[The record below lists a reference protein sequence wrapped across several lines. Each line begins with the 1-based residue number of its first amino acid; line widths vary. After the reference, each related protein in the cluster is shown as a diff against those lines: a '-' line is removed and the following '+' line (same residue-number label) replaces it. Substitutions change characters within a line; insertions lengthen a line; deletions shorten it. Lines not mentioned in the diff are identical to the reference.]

1 MKLHIINF
9 SAHYL
14 QVEDDS
20 DGLLGICLPGRD
32 LVVDSTED
40 FAVLV
45 ISTSS
50 APVESFTPSMAT
62 GNVWIYDAAENL
74 SVAGTLSTG
83 IPATYDVPAIGT
95 VAVPAWA
102 TTPELALFFVGVA
115 TAAGVKLVR
124 AGLRWFKRADGVHTE

>member
-9 SAHYL
+9 SSHYL
-14 QVEDDS
+14 RIEDDS

-40 FAVLV
+40 FAVFV
-45 ISTSS
+45 VSTGSV
-50 APVESFTPSMAT
+50 AVESFTPSMAT
-62 GNVWIYDAAENL
+62 GNVWVYDAAENL
-74 SVAGTLSTG
+74 AAVGTLETG
-83 IPATYDVPAIGT
+83 VPSTYDVPAIGT
-95 VAVPAWA
+95 VAVPSWA
-102 TTPELALFFVGVA
+102 ATPELALFFAGVA